1 MKTTKFKV
9 TSRVMNGKMLMFS
22 KISLVRF
29 AYDIVDVFAFPDDD
43 VKGVF
48 PKVDVTKSYLYL
60 ILTDVD
66 SVSLQ
71 FIFICKVSCGITEE
85 KASELIFEILIK
97 LKIKGCLDLS
107 ENFWVSFNAQKKGR
121 KKNLVFIFIL
131 FYLLIYFVNT
141 NISLQIQ
148 VYKYKL

>member
-1 MKTTKFKV
+1 
-9 TSRVMNGKMLMFS
+9 MNGKMLFS
-22 KISLVRF
+22 KISLVSF

-43 VKGVF
+43 VKDVF

-107 ENFWVSFNAQKKGR
+107 DNFWVIFNAQNKGR
-121 KKNLVFIFIL
+121 KKKFGLYFYFIL
-131 FYLLIYFVNT
+131 FTYLFRKHKYKFTNT
-141 NISLQIQ
+141 SLQIQ
-148 VYKYKL
+148 VMILNKIMLAGAL